1 MLENS
6 VTYIADRGYMSFQ
19 LFYDIQKAGSFFV
32 FRVKN
37 NLVFSVIKPLHI
49 HQTKTI
55 QQIFS
60 QVTDDGTGPSNGI
73 ASLRQRKGKGEKGK

>member
-19 LFYDIQKAGSFFV
+19 LFYDIQKAGYFFV

-37 NLVFSVIKPLHI
+37 NFVFSVIKPLHI
-49 HQTKTI
+49 HQTEAVQHI
-55 QQIFS
+55 
-60 QVTDDGTGPSNGI
+60 
-73 ASLRQRKGKGEKGK
+73 